1 MKQTQTQNDKIM
13 THLRFDRKELFTRE
27 ETKGVM
33 SILTK
38 FYDIDSDLENMING
52 LFDGYY
58 YHKMIDL
65 ASQSEIANDK
75 ESFDFLLNLANK
87 IQYARFSKITID

>member
-13 THLRFDRKELFTRE
+13 THLRFDRKELFTKE

-33 SILTK
+33 NILTK
-38 FYDIDSDLENMING
+38 FYIDSVLENMIFG

-87 IQYARFSKITID
+87 IQYSRFSEITID